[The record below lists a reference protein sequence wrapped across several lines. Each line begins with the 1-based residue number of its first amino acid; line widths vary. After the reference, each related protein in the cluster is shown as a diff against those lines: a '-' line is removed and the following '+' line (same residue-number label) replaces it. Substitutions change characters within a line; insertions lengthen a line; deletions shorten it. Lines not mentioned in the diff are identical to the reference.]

1 VAFIRDDVAIIASTN
16 PSIILLVMAFEVFPQ
31 ENELLSFFEVEPEIF
46 GDTVLTYKRQYA
58 SETLFCS
65 FSPDYG
71 DLDLTLLQQDKQ
83 KLVLSL
89 SYIQNVEVVK
99 DTNREY
105 LKVTFQPSKCMRD
118 FILVVKPEVFIHW
131 GTDLDKD

>member
-1 VAFIRDDVAIIASTN
+1 
-16 PSIILLVMAFEVFPQ
+16 MAFEVFPQ
-31 ENELLSFFEVEPEIF
+31 EDELLNFFEVEPEIF
-46 GDTVLTYKRQYA
+46 GDTVITFKRQYD

-71 DLDLTLLQQDKQ
+71 DIDLTLLQQDKQ

-105 LKVTFQPSKCMRD
+105 LRVTFQPSKRLRD
-118 FILVVKPEVFIHW
+118 FMLAVKPDLFIRW
-131 GTDLDKD
+131 GTDLDKGD